1 MIKIFATAVVSFG
14 LGVAVTYSVLSD
26 NDRGIIAT
34 DFPQVVESPQN
45 SNLPPP
51 TNVHADYIRQ
61 LEELNRQLTKDL
73 QAARGGQPQK
83 TGKSTDELPPPVADA
98 ASFEEYYKAR
108 KNSEDFNQYLQ
119 SVSSGNGGG
128 YVKDMAAKFETEA
141 VDGQWAS
148 DYESRLY
155 NLFDSDALAGKV
167 VPQSVVCKSRRCQIK
182 VAVANIDEAN
192 QAMQSFSEAIN
203 SNKLSIDKS
212 MVVSAP
218 DLDAGVVSLYVA
230 RDGNVKI
237 HE

>member
-14 LGVAVTYSVLSD
+14 LGAAVTYSVLSD
-26 NDRGIIAT
+26 NSPDIAAA
-34 DFPQVVESPQN
+34 DVPQTVENLQK
-45 SNLPPP
+45 SNVQP
-51 TNVHADYIRQ
+51 TSVHADYIRQ
-61 LEELNRQLTKDL
+61 LEALNRQLTKDL
-73 QAARGGQPQK
+73 QAARDGQPAK
-83 TGKSTDELPPPVADA
+83 TEKQADEPASPVIDA

-108 KNSEDFNQYLQ
+108 KNSDEFNQYLQ
-119 SVSSGNGGG
+119 TVSAGNSGG
-128 YVKDMAAKFETEA
+128 YVKDMAAKFETET
-141 VDGQWAS
+141 VDGQWAA

-155 NLFDSDALAGKV
+155 NLLETDALAGKV

-192 QAMQSFSEAIN
+192 QAMQSFSAAIN
-203 SNKLSIDKS
+203 NNKLSIDKS

-218 DLDAGVVSLYVA
+218 DIDAGVVSLYVA

>member
-14 LGVAVTYSVLSD
+14 LGVAVTYSIVSD
-26 NDRGIIAT
+26 KNPDIGAT
-34 DFPQVVESPQN
+34 DVPLAVESHQK
-45 SNLPPP
+45 SNLQP
-51 TNVHADYIRQ
+51 TSVHADYIRQ

-73 QAARGGQPQK
+73 QAARGGQPAK
-83 TGKSTDELPPPVADA
+83 TGKSTDEPSSPVVDA

-108 KNSEDFNQYLQ
+108 KNSEEFNQYLQ
-119 SVSSGNGGG
+119 TVSSGNGGG

-155 NLFDSDALAGKV
+155 NLFDTDTLAGKV

-203 SNKLSIDKS
+203 NNQLSIDRS